1 MTWNKSSFIDLNEG
15 INSQVKFGDGK
26 MHKVEGK
33 GVIALHT
40 MGGKTKYIS
49 DVLLCSGP
57 GQLMKKGYRVD
68 FVKDERIIIEEK
80 SNQIVAKIKMTQDKV
95 FPLKM

>member
-1 MTWNKSSFIDLNEG
+1 MDSGCSNHMTGNKSSFIELNEG
-15 INSQVKFGDGK
+15 INSQVKFGDRK

-49 DVLLCSGP
+49 DVLYVLG
-57 GQLMKKGYRVD
+57 LD
-68 FVKDERIIIEEK
+68 
-80 SNQIVAKIKMTQDKV
+80 N
-95 FPLKM
+95 